1 MKILEKYNCIF
12 CKYRKLNKNHDYACM
27 DSWEKDESGYLIGK
41 CNLLSNIYIMV
52 KSSDFFHSSKLI
64 IGVLREHI
72 KKKKNTMKQWI
83 RNMEIVV

>member
-1 MKILEKYNCIF
+1 MKLLEKYSCIF

-27 DSWEKDESGYLIGK
+27 DSWGKDESGYPIG
-41 CNLLSNIYIMV
+41 NVIHYQIYTIV
-52 KSSDFFHSSKLI
+52 KSLNFFHSSKLI

-72 KKKKNTMKQWI
+72 KKKKNIMKQWI